1 MKKRILLF
9 LCCLLVMVTLTGCSG
24 WKNEFQI
31 SDLSEFEWSDDLTS
45 INGTLTNIGSKNY
58 KTAIVTCEFKDGSET
73 WKETGAVLNVYVN
86 TPVKFSINVE
96 RDYTSFQI
104 VDVEGREI

>member
-1 MKKRILLF
+1 MKKKLFF
-9 LCCLLVMVTLTGCSG
+9 LCFLLITMMFTGCSG
-24 WKNEFQI
+24 WKSEFQI
-31 SDLSEFEWSDDLTS
+31 SNISEFEWSDDLTS

-58 KTAIVTCEFKDGSET
+58 KMVIVTCEFKNGTET
-73 WKETGAVLNVYVN
+73 WEETGATFNAYVN

-104 VDVEGREI
+104 VDVEGMDI